1 MPVRTGTD
9 RLAGLIPPFIH
20 SFLKIP
26 YPETDGIRYFF
37 APRPGM
43 RRAAHTK
50 GDSRTAVPWG
60 HCGGQCPPVRLCQ
73 KLHTKRWRALSL
85 GHTARIGLHLAEALR
100 KGHTHT
106 EATGLSPRAP
116 SRHAENLSR
125 HCGGQCPPVRL
136 RQKLCAQKV
145 PSLSPGAL
153 RRKAACPLPKP
164 CNKACAHRVAGLLPR
179 VPSHLLRKKGQP
191 NGCPLGVSVPG
202 RIRAPC
208 SGSPSDGGSGGLQ
221 TALPVYFPPAS
232 CRPPG
237 RSHGWQPPGQSPSH
251 G

>member
-1 MPVRTGTD
+1 MPVRTGAD

-20 SFLKIP
+20 SFLKMP
-26 YPETDGIRYFF
+26 YPEADGIRYFCAPACGGQPTQKGTAERLSPGGIAADSGLPPGF
-37 APRPGM
+37 AKSYVHKRCRASPPRGM
-43 RRAAHTK
+43 RRE
-50 GDSRTAVPWG
+50 W
-60 HCGGQCPPVRLCQ
+60 
-73 KLHTKRWRALSL
+73 
-85 GHTARIGLHLAEALR
+85 
-100 KGHTHT
+100 
-106 EATGLSPRAP
+106 
-116 SRHAENLSR
+116 
-125 HCGGQCPPVRL
+125 
-136 RQKLCAQKV
+136 AQ
-145 PSLSPGAL
+145 
-153 RRKAACPLPKP
+153 PLPKP

-191 NGCPLGVSVPG
+191 YGCPLGVSVLG

>member
-1 MPVRTGTD
+1 MPVCTGTD

-20 SFLKIP
+20 SFLKMP
-26 YPETDGIRYFF
+26 YPETDGLRYFF

-60 HCGGQCPPVRLCQ
+60 HCGGNGPDPCRSPIKRPYARRSHWSAPLCTLPPCR
-73 KLHTKRWRALSL
+73 KSL
-85 GHTARIGLHLAEALR
+85 
-100 KGHTHT
+100 K
-106 EATGLSPRAP
+106 
-116 SRHAENLSR
+116 
-125 HCGGQCPPVRL
+125 
-136 RQKLCAQKV
+136 
-145 PSLSPGAL
+145 AL
-153 RRKAACPLPKP
+153 RRTAASRQALPKATQKKGVSPFPGAYGGEWARPLPKP
-164 CNKACAHRVAGLLPR
+164 CNKACAHRVAGLLPCVLSR
-179 VPSHLLRKKGQP
+179 FLRKKGQP
-191 NGCPLGVSVPG
+191 YSCPLDVSVLG
-202 RIRAPC
+202 KIRAPC

>member
-43 RRAAHTK
+43 RQTAHTK

-60 HCGGQCPPVRLCQ
+60 HCGENRPAPCRSPAKRPYAHRSHWTALLCGLPPCRKSLGACGGKRPPARLRQ
-73 KLHTKRWRALSL
+73 KLHTKKGRALSL
-85 GHTARIGLHLAEALR
+85 GHTGNWPASCRSPAIR
-100 KGHTHT
+100 HTHT
-106 EATGLSPRAP
+106 EA
-116 SRHAENLSR
+116 
-125 HCGGQCPPVRL
+125 
-136 RQKLCAQKV
+136 
-145 PSLSPGAL
+145 
-153 RRKAACPLPKP
+153 
-164 CNKACAHRVAGLLPR
+164 AGLRPR

-191 NGCPLGVSVPG
+191 YGCPLGVSVPG

-208 SGSPSDGGSGGLQ
+208 SESPSDGGSGGLQ